1 LADLHAVKPT
11 SGKEARVDTI
21 VWTSIIFFA
30 RVFDVSLGT
39 LRVQFIMRRKRL
51 WAAATGFV
59 EIIIYMLIVSR
70 VIQDIDTWPY
80 LLAYAA
86 GFATGTLVGMT
97 LSQKLS
103 RQIMQ
108 VTVVSN
114 GTHQQVEDAVRGAGF
129 ALTRYPAVG
138 RDGPVDA
145 MEVVCSSRQLA
156 RLFEIV
162 ASVEPKAFVYT
173 RELDGLRG
181 GFVYGLKSKI

>member
-1 LADLHAVKPT
+1 M
-11 SGKEARVDTI
+11 DTI
-21 VWTSIIFFA
+21 IWTLIIFFA

-39 LRVQFIMRRKRL
+39 LRVQFIIRRRKL
-51 WAAATGFV
+51 WAAVTGFV

-108 VTVVSN
+108 VTVISN
-114 GTHQQVEDAVRGAGF
+114 GAHQQVEDAVRGAGF
-129 ALTRYPAVG
+129 ALTRYTGVG

-156 RLFEIV
+156 RLFELV
-162 ASVEPKAFVYT
+162 ADIEPKAFVYT
-173 RELDGLRG
+173 RELDRLRG
-181 GFVYGLKSKI
+181 GFVYGLKSKV